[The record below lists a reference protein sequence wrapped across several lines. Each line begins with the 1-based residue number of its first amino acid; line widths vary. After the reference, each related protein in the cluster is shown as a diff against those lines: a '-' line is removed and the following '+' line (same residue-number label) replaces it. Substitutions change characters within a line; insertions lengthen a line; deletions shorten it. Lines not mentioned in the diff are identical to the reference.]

1 MCFHHQDP
9 IYKTPMSSR
18 HFHQQKK
25 EATVPTSPCPT
36 DMSFPLL
43 WGESFQFDT
52 CLQAGS
58 GYRWGVAKTSSGSV
72 GVAVTS
78 NEVWSLVKK
87 RKKIQKIPEKSIL
100 VGRCRCM
107 TCFFF
112 CLWSFF
118 WVPMFFFRSGTTG
131 SRGFSPLPLRRWDF
145 QREISIQ
152 DDKTYSNCWL
162 LQRHM
167 IWAYG
172 PCKSPVM
179 YSLSLIWGLS
189 LWSFG
194 AAQSRLP
201 DGILIPT

>member
-118 WVPMFFFRSGTTG
+118 WVPMFFFFVLGPLAAVAFPPFRCEGG
-131 SRGFSPLPLRRWDF
+131 IFRGKYPSRM
-145 QREISIQ
+145 
-152 DDKTYSNCWL
+152 T
-162 LQRHM
+162 RH
-167 IWAYG
+167 IRIVDSCRDTWYG
-172 PCKSPVM
+172 PMDHVNPQLCTV
-179 YSLSLIWGLS
+179 YH
-189 LWSFG
+189 
-194 AAQSRLP
+194 
-201 DGILIPT
+201 

>member
-1 MCFHHQDP
+1 
-9 IYKTPMSSR
+9 MSSR
-18 HFHQQKK
+18 HFHQQKQ

-87 RKKIQKIPEKSIL
+87 RKKSRKSL
-100 VGRCRCM
+100 KKASLLEGVGVWHV
-107 TCFFF
+107 FFF

-118 WVPMFFFRSGTTG
+118 WVPMFFFFVLGPLAAVAFPPFRCEGG
-131 SRGFSPLPLRRWDF
+131 IFRGKYPSRM
-145 QREISIQ
+145 
-152 DDKTYSNCWL
+152 T
-162 LQRHM
+162 RH
-167 IWAYG
+167 IRIVDSCRDTWYG
-172 PCKSPVM
+172 PMDHVNPQLCTV
-179 YSLSLIWGLS
+179 YH
-189 LWSFG
+189 
-194 AAQSRLP
+194 
-201 DGILIPT
+201 

>member
-112 CLWSFF
+112 VCEVSFGCRC
-118 WVPMFFFRSGTTG
+118 FFFSFWDHWQPWLFPP
-131 SRGFSPLPLRRWDF
+131 SVAKVGFSEGNIHPGW
-145 QREISIQ
+145 Q
-152 DDKTYSNCWL
+152 DIFEL
-162 LQRHM
+162 LTLAETHDM
-167 IWAYG
+167 
-172 PCKSPVM
+172 
-179 YSLSLIWGLS
+179 GL
-189 LWSFG
+189 W
-194 AAQSRLP
+194 
-201 DGILIPT
+201 TM